1 MTISIQRPPTAPHPS
16 QDKSQCTR
24 LCLRLSTIT
33 TPPSTPSST
42 SFTNT
47 FPPGYSRCFPDSE
60 FGVCYSQYLEKL
72 SVPCAY
78 PILPVNRGPAS
89 PWGLTMGLYS
99 SGWSRVACS
108 TKACSSHHI
117 QLTAHVLRHQSWSVP
132 KRTSAPMTS
141 LDIKLLL
148 NWRAELLILNL
159 FTFSVVDL

>member
-1 MTISIQRPPTAPHPS
+1 MSISIQRPPHKINPS
-16 QDKSQCTR
+16 QDKFQCTR
-24 LCLRLSTIT
+24 LYLRLSTIT

-47 FPPGYSRCFPDSE
+47 FSPDYSQCFPE

-78 PILPVNRGPAS
+78 PILPVNQGPAS

-99 SGWSRVACS
+99 SGWSRGACS

-132 KRTSAPMTS
+132 KKTSAPMTS

-159 FTFSVVDL
+159 FTFSFVDL